1 MKIRTKPS
9 YKKMAAGVVEALAR
23 ERRERQEAASDLLL
37 AQARQ
42 ERRALEQPR
51 QRKMNL
57 YGCESGC
64 GFWLVSED
72 LVEGVT
78 PFLMSCRC
86 GELAASAFYRVPRA
100 VYFLPADVEWYR
112 PEPEELAQLSDAVQ
126 EHVAKGGLHYRVAS
140 PRAEYLRDELKR
152 SRR

>member
-1 MKIRTKPS
+1 MKIRTRPNHKR
-9 YKKMAAGVVEALAR
+9 MAQKIVEALAR
-23 ERRERQEAASDLLL
+23 QKVEKENAAADLLL

-42 ERRALEQPR
+42 EQRALEVPK

-57 YGCESGC
+57 YGCQAGC

-72 LVEGVT
+72 LGPGVT

-86 GELAASAFYRVPRA
+86 GQLAASIFYRVPRQ
-100 VYFLPADVEWYR
+100 VYFLPADVEWYK
-112 PEPEELAQLSDAVQ
+112 PEPEELEQLSDPVR
-126 EHVAKGGLHYRVAS
+126 EHVAKGGLHYRIAS

-152 SRR
+152 ARR